1 MSMGK
6 RGEKALTTPDFALNW
21 NNILNVL
28 KTFSLSDFFDIII
41 VAFLLYKV
49 LRFASNSRAGQLIKG
64 ICLLLVLYFFA
75 SEFTLKSTSYILEQV
90 FSFGMIAIIV
100 VFQPELRH
108 ALESMG
114 KSKISNLSFFNFN
127 SEHLDD
133 EALMKS
139 CITKVVDGV
148 SELSKHDVGALIVF
162 ERETKLGEIIATG
175 TIVNADPS
183 KEIIGN
189 IFFHNAP
196 MHDGATIIRGGRI
209 YAAGCFLPLSE
220 NYDISNM
227 LGTRHR
233 AALGISENSDAVA
246 VVVSEET
253 GIISMAV
260 NGQLTREL
268 DPVTLK
274 RKLEELLINEK
285 PEPKDKKTEE
295 GGKTDEQ

>member
-1 MSMGK
+1 MG
-6 RGEKALTTPDFALNW
+6 DFAFSW

-28 KTFSLSDFFDIII
+28 KTFGFWDVVDIII
-41 VAFLLYKV
+41 IAYLLYNV
-49 LRFASNSRAGQLIKG
+49 LVFASNTRAGQLLKG
-64 ICLLLVLYFFA
+64 ITLLLVVYFFA
-75 SEFTLKSTSYILEQV
+75 AVAELKSTSYLLEQI
-90 FSFGMIAIIV
+90 FSFGIIAIVV

-114 KSKISNLSFFNFN
+114 KSKISNLSFLNFN
-127 SEHLDD
+127 NEKIDD
-133 EALMKS
+133 ETLMRN

-148 SELSKHDVGALIVF
+148 TELSKHDVGALIVF

-209 YAAGCFLPLSE
+209 YACGCFLPLSQ

-233 AALGISENSDAVA
+233 AALGMSENSDAIC

-253 GIISMAV
+253 GKISMAV
-260 NGQLTREL
+260 NGELMREL
-268 DPVTLK
+268 DPVYLK
-274 RKLEELLINEK
+274 RKLEEYMI
-285 PEPKDKKTEE
+285 PEKTEPNKVTKIFGK
-295 GGKTDEQ
+295 GGAENK

>member
-1 MSMGK
+1 MGK
-6 RGEKALTTPDFALNW
+6 RGEKALTTPDFAFNW

-285 PEPKDKKTEE
+285 TEPKDKKTEE

>member
-1 MSMGK
+1 MGK
-6 RGEKALTTPDFALNW
+6 RGEKALTTPDFAFNW

-49 LRFASNSRAGQLIKG
+49 LRFASNRRAGQLIKG

-285 PEPKDKKTEE
+285 TEPKDKKTEE

>member
-1 MSMGK
+1 MGK

>member
-1 MSMGK
+1 MG
-6 RGEKALTTPDFALNW
+6 EFAFSW

-28 KTFSLSDFFDIII
+28 KTFGIWDIVDIII
-41 VAFLLYKV
+41 IAYLLYKV
-49 LRFASNSRAGQLIKG
+49 LNFASNTRAGQLLKG
-64 ICLLLVLYFFA
+64 ISLLLIVYFFA
-75 SEFTLKSTSYILEQV
+75 TITELKSTSYILEQV
-90 FSFGMIAIIV
+90 FSFGIIAIVV

-114 KSKISNLSFFNFN
+114 KSKISNLGFFNFN
-127 SEHLDD
+127 NEKIDD
-133 EALMKS
+133 ETIMKN
-139 CITKVVDGV
+139 CITRVVDGV
-148 SELSKHDVGALIVF
+148 TELSKHDVGALIVF

-175 TIVNADPS
+175 TVVNADPS

-209 YAAGCFLPLSE
+209 YACGCFLPLSQ

-233 AALGISENSDAVA
+233 AALGMSENSDAIC

-253 GIISMAV
+253 GKISMAV
-260 NGQLTREL
+260 NGELMREI
-268 DPVTLK
+268 DPVHLK
-274 RKLEELLINEK
+274 RKLEDYMISERT
-285 PEPKDKKTEE
+285 EPGKVSKIFGRGGTEN
-295 GGKTDEQ
+295 K

>member
-1 MSMGK
+1 MGK

-285 PEPKDKKTEE
+285 TEPKDKKTEE

>member
-1 MSMGK
+1 M
-6 RGEKALTTPDFALNW
+6 TTPDFAFNW

-285 PEPKDKKTEE
+285 TEPKDKKTEE